1 MFLFL
6 LPMLLFAFFLHR
18 IRSLFFDGADMDER
32 FIIAK
37 VSRLGL
43 ANRLRT
49 LADWYNI
56 AVVHNRTL
64 LVNWIPA
71 GDCNVMLTELFES
84 GPKEK
89 FESRRVVVYIGYIYA

>member
-1 MFLFL
+1 MVAFLFL
-6 LPMLLFAFFLHR
+6 PFYIFLLYLPQL
-18 IRSLFFDGADMDER
+18 RSSFFDGADMDER
-32 FIIAK
+32 FIVVK

-56 AVVHNRTL
+56 AVTQNRTL

-71 GDCNVMLTELFES
+71 ADCNVMLTDLFES
-84 GPKEK
+84 GPTKK
-89 FESRRVVVYIGYIYA
+89 FESTNCV

>member
-1 MFLFL
+1 
-6 LPMLLFAFFLHR
+6 
-18 IRSLFFDGADMDER
+18 MDER

-56 AVVHNRTL
+56 AVAHNRTL

-71 GDCNVMLTELFES
+71 ADCNIMLSELFDS

-89 FESRRVVVYIGYIYA
+89 FKSTTIYVMTDRSMTMYSI